1 MTATMEAGD
10 GRSTLR
16 FDRTLP
22 YDRERVWRAV
32 TDPAE
37 LRHWFPSEVIYE
49 PRVGAPMTFD
59 FGGDH
64 GVDVLPGEVIAWEPP
79 DVFAFAW
86 GKDELRFTLTDAPD
100 GGTRLVFEH
109 SFAHEPGKEARD
121 SAGWSACFDAFDALL
136 AGGEPAMGDWA
147 AYEETFLERYGQ
159 LTLDDGRVVRL
170 AGPLLE
176 RDGRAAI
183 VVRFE
188 GREGVLLADA
198 LADGAAVEIRSGTVA
213 QPGDLRARGLLRDPL
228 ARA

>member
-1 MTATMEAGD
+1 MTATMETRD

-22 YDRERVWRAV
+22 HDRARVWRAV

-49 PRVGAPMTFD
+49 PRVGAPMSFD
-59 FGGDH
+59 FGGQHDL
-64 GVDVLPGEVIAWEPP
+64 DVLPGEVLAWDPP
-79 DVFAFAW
+79 HVFAFAW
-86 GKDELRFTLTDAPD
+86 GKDELRFTLTDAEG

-121 SAGWSACFDAFDALL
+121 SAGWSACWEAFDALL
-136 AGGEPAMGDWA
+136 AGSEPTPGDWA
-147 AYEETFLERYGQ
+147 AYEETFLERYGH

-183 VVRFE
+183 LVRFD
-188 GREGVLLADA
+188 GAEGVLLADA
-198 LADGAAVEIRSGTVA
+198 LADGATVEIRSGTVA
-213 QPGDLRARGLLRDPL
+213 QPGALRARGVLRDPL
-228 ARA
+228 VRA

>member
-1 MTATMEAGD
+1 MTATMHTAG

-59 FGGDH
+59 FGGEH
-64 GVDVLPGEVIAWEPP
+64 GLDTYPGEVLAWDPP
-79 DVFAFAW
+79 SVFAFAW
-86 GKDELRFTLTDAPD
+86 GKDELRFELSDAPD
-100 GGTRLVFEH
+100 GTRLVFEH

-136 AGGEPAMGDWA
+136 AGAEPQMGDWA
-147 AYEETFLERYGQ
+147 AYEERFLARYGE
-159 LTLDDGRVVRL
+159 LALDDGRVVRL
-170 AGPLLE
+170 VGPLQE
-176 RDGRAAI
+176 RAGRATIA
-183 VVRFE
+183 VRFDGAE
-188 GREGVLLADA
+188 AVLIGDA
-198 LADGAAVEIRSGTVA
+198 LVDGAAVEIRTGTIDA
-213 QPGDLRARGLLRDPL
+213 PGDLRAEGRLRDPL
-228 ARA
+228 VRT

>member
-1 MTATMEAGD
+1 MSATMETGD

-22 YDRERVWRAV
+22 YDRDRVWRAI

-37 LRHWFPSEVIYE
+37 LRQWFPSEVIYE
-49 PRVGAPMTFD
+49 PRVGAPMSFD

-64 GVDVLPGEVIAWEPP
+64 GVDVLPGEVVAWDPP
-79 DVFAFAW
+79 NVFAFAW
-86 GKDELRFTLTDAPD
+86 GKDELRFTLTDAP

-109 SFAHEPGKEARD
+109 AFAHEPGKEARD
-121 SAGWSACFDAFDALL
+121 SAGWAACFDAFDALL
-136 AGGEPAMGDWA
+136 AGADDPQMGDWA

-176 RDGRAAI
+176 HDGRAAI
-183 VVRFE
+183 AVRFE
-188 GREGVLLADA
+188 DAEGVLLADA
-198 LADGAAVEIRSGTVA
+198 LADGERVEVRSGSVSA
-213 QPGDLRARGLLRDPL
+213 PGALRAEGRLRDPL
-228 ARA
+228 AA